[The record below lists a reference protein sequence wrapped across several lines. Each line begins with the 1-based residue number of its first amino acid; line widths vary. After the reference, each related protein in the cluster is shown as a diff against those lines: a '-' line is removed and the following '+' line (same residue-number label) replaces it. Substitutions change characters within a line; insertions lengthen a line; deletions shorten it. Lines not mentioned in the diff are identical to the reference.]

1 MNVKNFKS
9 QLKELYPNNGI
20 SLDVIDQ
27 WCDIVN
33 NHYHMFD
40 GKTLDEISEILG
52 SLAIDGIDEQ
62 VIGYSAS
69 IIAYNEDAEMNTDK
83 GCCTVFMAYSKANDK

>member
-33 NHYHMFD
+33 NHYHMFE
-40 GKTLDEISEILG
+40 GKDLDEISEILG

-83 GCCTVFMAYSKANDK
+83 DCSTVFMAYSKMNDK

>member
-33 NHYHMFD
+33 NHYHMFE
-40 GKTLDEISEILG
+40 GKDLDEISEILG

-83 GCCTVFMAYSKANDK
+83 GCCKVF

>member
-1 MNVKNFKS
+1 MNIENFKT
-9 QLKELYPNNGI
+9 QLIAYCANN
-20 SLDVIDQ
+20 SLKSVEVDK

-33 NHYHMFD
+33 NHYHMFE
-40 GKTLDEISEILG
+40 GKDLYEISEILG

-83 GCCTVFMAYSKANDK
+83 DCCKVFMAYSKANDK

>member
-33 NHYHMFD
+33 NHYHMFE
-40 GKTLDEISEILG
+40 GKDLYEISEILG

-83 GCCTVFMAYSKANDK
+83 GCCKVFMGYSKSINE

>member
-1 MNVKNFKS
+1 MNIENFKT
-9 QLKELYPNNGI
+9 QLKAFCADHSILPN
-20 SLDVIDQ
+20 VIDQ

-33 NHYHMFD
+33 NHYHMFE
-40 GKTLDEISEILG
+40 GKDLDEISEILG

-83 GCCTVFMAYSKANDK
+83 GCCTLFMAYSKANDK

>member
-1 MNVKNFKS
+1 MNAKNFKS

-27 WCDIVN
+27 WCDIVF
-33 NHYHMFD
+33 NHYHMFE
-40 GKTLDEISEILG
+40 GKDLYEISEILG

-62 VIGYSAS
+62 VIGHSAS
-69 IIAYNEDAEMNTDK
+69 IIAYSEDAEMNTDK
-83 GCCTVFMAYSKANDK
+83 GCCTVFMAYSKRNKK